1 MTVFAVDGHLLL
13 QVVWVSLVAGVG
25 ISTLFSF
32 VILGTARASD
42 ARRAGRAGAA
52 IAYATFGLFSLALFA
67 VGVVL
72 GVQTMVSK

>member
-25 ISTLFSF
+25 ISALFSF
-32 VILGTARASD
+32 VIVGSARASD
-42 ARRAGRAGAA
+42 ARRAGRTGAA
-52 IAYATFGLFSLALFA
+52 FAYATFGLVTFALFA

-72 GVQTMVSK
+72 GVEAMVSK